1 MTDAG
6 IYVFGIVTA
15 DHPCHVEGVS
25 GVGAIGAAIWR
36 MAAWN
41 TAAAVSAAPPQLR
54 AKRRHHH
61 SPAAVHAQLRE
72 LARQLEAG
80 MISESE
86 FDQAEDELLDRL
98 STAPQRARLA
108 DRNDGR

>member
-1 MTDAG
+1 MGLLTGLLMAPLAP
-6 IYVFGIVTA
+6 VK
-15 DHPCHVEGVS
+15 GVAW
-25 GVGAIGAAIWR
+25 VAQKVAEAA
-36 MAAWN
+36 M
-41 TAAAVSAAPPQLR
+41 QE
-54 AKRRHHH
+54 HH

-98 STAPQRARLA
+98 WTAPQRARLA
-108 DRNDGR
+108 DRKDGR